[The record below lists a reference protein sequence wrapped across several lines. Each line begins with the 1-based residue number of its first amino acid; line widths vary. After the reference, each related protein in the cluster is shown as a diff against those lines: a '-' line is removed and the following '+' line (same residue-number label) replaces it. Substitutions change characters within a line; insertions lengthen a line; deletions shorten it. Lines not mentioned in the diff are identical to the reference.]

1 MKKRLEY
8 EFSYAE
14 IAEIMG
20 VSTAIVEKI
29 EREAL
34 KKIAVLLEERG
45 IE

>member
-20 VSTAIVEKI
+20 VSTAVVEKI

-34 KKIAVLLEERG
+34 VKIKTALEDMEL
-45 IE
+45 